1 MHYPRGMPDPIID
14 STFDPESIAD
24 LMVQAKRLAKAYR
37 ERTGRPLGVTGEVAE
52 FEAARLLGLRL
63 APVRHPGFDAVHV
76 SGDVVRRL
84 QIKSRVI
91 LDDAKPGQRL
101 STISLKHPW
110 DAALLVVL
118 DSDLEPTTIYEA
130 ERPAVEAALLAP
142 GSRSRNERGQ
152 LPMSKFK
159 QIAKVVWRRTCVVG
173 IARSDPAPSN
183 QIPSGRSD
191 PTHGDPGP
199 KVAREGT

>member
-1 MHYPRGMPDPIID
+1 MTDPVG
-14 STFDPESIAD
+14 EEAVGLENIAD
-24 LMVQAKRLAKAYR
+24 LMEQAKRLAKEYR

-63 APVRHPGFDAVHV
+63 APVRHPGYDAVQMRDGV
-76 SGDVVRRL
+76 ERRL

-118 DSDLEPTTIYEA
+118 DADLEPTVIYEA
-130 ERPAVEAALLAP
+130 DRTAIEAALLAP

-152 LPMSKFK
+152 LPLSKFK
-159 QIAKVVWRRTCVVG
+159 R
-173 IARSDPAPSN
+173 IARIAWQRP
-183 QIPSGRSD
+183 
-191 PTHGDPGP
+191 
-199 KVAREGT
+199 